1 MTKVGPKTRLHLANL
16 WSRGYSVDFLS
27 REHMVKSQE
36 AQRPQLVGQAKQVQL
51 KEKYS
56 EKYEGEFLKI
66 TNLNVIHQI
75 VRLLHLESHLDI
87 IHLDELQ

>member
-1 MTKVGPKTRLHLANL
+1 M
-16 WSRGYSVDFLS
+16 
-27 REHMVKSQE
+27 KSQE

-51 KEKYS
+51 KEYS

-75 VRLLHLESHLDI
+75 VRLLHLESNLDI

>member
-1 MTKVGPKTRLHLANL
+1 
-16 WSRGYSVDFLS
+16 
-27 REHMVKSQE
+27 MVKSQE
-36 AQRPQLVGQAKQVQL
+36 TQRPQLVGQAKQVQL
-51 KEKYS
+51 KEKNS
-56 EKYEGEFLKI
+56 VKYEGEFKI